1 MWPGV
6 KVGEISAIGDEAE
19 CPRYGRVRKRRRYEV
34 YGINLAS
41 HGNSYEAGE
50 DP

>member
-1 MWPGV
+1 MRLN
-6 KVGEISAIGDEAE
+6 IRA
-19 CPRYGRVRKRRRYEV
+19 YGRVGKRRRYEV

-50 DP
+50 EP